1 MLLSLRNEATKP
13 WAIQKPAG
21 QEKGNI
27 HAIDTADQSPEIPLP
42 ESTNT
47 PHMLD
52 TPQLYFHSLYIN
64 SVSKNDTQALLQLQ
78 VDSG

>member
-1 MLLSLRNEATKP
+1 MKP
-13 WAIQKPAG
+13 QGHEQFKN
-21 QEKGNI
+21 QQHKKRENI
-27 HAIDTADQSPEIPLP
+27 HAIDTANQSAEIRLP
-42 ESTNT
+42 ESPNIS
-47 PHMLD
+47 HMLD